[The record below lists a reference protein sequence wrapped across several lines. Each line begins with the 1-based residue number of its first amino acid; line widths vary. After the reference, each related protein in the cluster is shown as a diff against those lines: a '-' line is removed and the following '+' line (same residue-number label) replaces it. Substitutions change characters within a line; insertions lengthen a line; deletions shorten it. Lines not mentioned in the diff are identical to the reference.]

1 MAHDDE
7 FDPFIAEIA
16 RELKRPVALDARF
29 DARVMAAI
37 EQAAI
42 EPAAIEPAVIPIA
55 VHRAAVRPW
64 YRRTVSFSVSQV
76 AGLAAAAALVGV
88 VAMNFV
94 QPGAPASVSPV
105 VAGQGGVGAL
115 IPVADVSIDENAPVA
130 QQFILVAPSASS
142 VSVVG
147 DFSDWDASRIR
158 MERVSPEGAWSVTV
172 PLPPG
177 RYEYQFEVDGK
188 LRITDPTRPQTSSEF
203 GSANSVLT
211 VERRD

>member
-1 MAHDDE
+1 MAHDEE

-29 DARVMAAI
+29 DARVMAAL
-37 EQAAI
+37 
-42 EPAAIEPAVIPIA
+42 EPAVIPIT
-55 VHRAAVRPW
+55 VHRAAARPW
-64 YRRTVSFSVSQV
+64 YRRTFSFSVSQV

-88 VAMNFV
+88 VAMNV
-94 QPGAPASVSPV
+94 MKAGTTTPGA
-105 VAGQGGVGAL
+105 AL
-115 IPVADVSIDENAPVA
+115 AVRADSELTLQPVADIVTDENALVQ

-142 VSVVG
+142 VALVG
-147 DFSDWDASRIR
+147 DFSDWDASRFK
-158 MERVSPEGAWSVTV
+158 MERVSADGAWSITL

-188 LRITDPTRPQTSSEF
+188 LRVTDPTRPQSSSEF
-203 GSANSVLT
+203 GSANSVVT

>member
-1 MAHDDE
+1 MAHDEE

-29 DARVMAAI
+29 DARVMAAL
-37 EQAAI
+37 
-42 EPAAIEPAVIPIA
+42 EPAVIPIS
-55 VHRAAVRPW
+55 VHRAAARPW
-64 YRRTVSFSVSQV
+64 YRRTFSFSLSQV

-88 VAMNFV
+88 VAMNV
-94 QPGAPASVSPV
+94 VKPGTTPGAEM
-105 VAGQGGVGAL
+105 AL
-115 IPVADVSIDENAPVA
+115 RADTELTLQPVADVATDENALVQ

-142 VSVVG
+142 VALVG
-147 DFSDWDASRIR
+147 DFSDWDASRLK
-158 MERVSPEGAWSVTV
+158 MERVSADGAWSITL

-188 LRITDPTRPQTSSEF
+188 LRVTDPTRPQTSSEF
-203 GSANSVLT
+203 GSANSVVT